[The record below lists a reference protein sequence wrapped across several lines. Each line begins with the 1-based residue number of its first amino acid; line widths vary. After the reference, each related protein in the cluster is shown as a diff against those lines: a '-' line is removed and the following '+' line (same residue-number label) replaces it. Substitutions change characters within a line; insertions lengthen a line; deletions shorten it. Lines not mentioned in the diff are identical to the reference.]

1 MAVEGE
7 SGPDPAVIYFTV
19 THIMVRRLNTVGW
32 SKWLGYIPVISTLV
46 GIVLLFIRTPE
57 PVPAQDG
64 E

>member
-1 MAVEGE
+1 
-7 SGPDPAVIYFTV
+7 
-19 THIMVRRLNTVGW
+19 MVRRLNTVGW